1 MSEQRE
7 EQINQNNN
15 ENESDKKQRCCN
27 QHHGNGKHKCRWF
40 GRAFFGILAIVGIV
54 TVAGALFGPSCGYAG
69 WHHGGHHWSQ
79 TDITKRMDKMTD
91 RLIDHVDASDAQ
103 EQQIKAITSS
113 YLPRIQSMKSAHL
126 SSRRELT
133 QLLTQTEVDRSALNR
148 VRKDA
153 LGLLDQNSEVLA
165 DMIAEIADVLT
176 VEQRQKL
183 AGEIAELH
191 HYR

>member
-7 EQINQNNN
+7 EKIDQNNN
-15 ENESDKKQRCCN
+15 ENESDKRHRCCK

-40 GRAFFGILAIVGIV
+40 GRALFGVLAIVGVV

-79 TDITKRMDKMTD
+79 GDITKRMDKMTD
-91 RLIDHVDASDAQ
+91 RLIDHVDASAAQ

-113 YLPRIQSMKSAHL
+113 YLPRIQSMKSAQL
-126 SSRRELT
+126 DSRNKLT
-133 QLLTQTEVDRSALNR
+133 QLFTQAETDRTQLNR
-148 VRKDA
+148 IRKDA
-153 LGLLDQNSEVLA
+153 LGLLDKNSEVLA
-165 DMIAEIADVLT
+165 EMVADIADVLT
-176 VEQRQKL
+176 IEQRQKL
-183 AGEIAELH
+183 AGDIAEFH